1 MAIAHSAGEFPRS
14 LALIA
19 AACGL
24 FVGFFSFI
32 FSCVLEDRAPAS
44 GYYTI
49 MLSIVLCACALI
61 ILLAAL
67 NIFKI
72 FQVNVHLT
80 ASIVVFGIVIS
91 FIQLVGYS
99 RMARVFNI
107 SSPSKIAEAYFAVC
121 IVLVLL
127 LLGVMVV
134 YAVFFV
140 ILMKHVC
147 TTTTCVTST
156 TRTTTT
162 TIETPPSYMNETSQ
176 VPK

>member
-1 MAIAHSAGEFPRS
+1 MAIVPSAGEFPRL
-14 LALIA
+14 LALMA

-32 FSCVLEDRAPAS
+32 FSCVLEARITGS
-44 GYYTI
+44 GSYII
-49 MLSIVLCACALI
+49 MLAIVLCACALI

-72 FQVNVHLT
+72 YQVNAHLT
-80 ASIVVFGIVIS
+80 ASIAVFGIVIS
-91 FIQLVGYS
+91 FMQLVGYS
-99 RMARVFNI
+99 RLARGFNALSI
-107 SSPSKIAEAYFAVC
+107 YKVYESYFAVC

-134 YAVFFV
+134 YAMFFV
-140 ILMKHVC
+140 ILMKHAC
-147 TTTTCVTST
+147 TSTTCVTST

-162 TIETPPSYMNETSQ
+162 TIETPPQ